1 MSALPDTPV
10 TLIARMAAQMTGENE
25 AGWVRFFNLY
35 QPVIRHFA
43 RAAGEK
49 SDEEDVAQD
58 VLLKLVDVFRNGAYT
73 PEKGRFRAYLAAITR
88 RVVINR
94 WQKAQARAAGRH
106 VSLDDAES
114 PLELAVPPEAAE
126 LLDAKWRLAQHT
138 AAVEHVLTR
147 TALAQKSKD
156 IYRAYVLEEKPI
168 GEVAKAFGVSR
179 NVVSQVKTRVDAMI
193 ADFEAMFRD

>member
-10 TLIARMAAQMTGENE
+10 TLIARMAAQTTGEDE
-25 AGWVRFFNLY
+25 ARWVRFFDLY

-43 RAAGEK
+43 QAAGAK
-49 SDEEDVAQD
+49 TDSEDVAQD
-58 VLLKLVDVFRNGAYT
+58 VLVKLVEVFRRGTYT

-88 RVVINR
+88 REVINR
-94 WQKAQARAAGRH
+94 WQKAQARAEGRQ
-106 VSLDDAES
+106 VSIDDVQ
-114 PLELAVPPEAAE
+114 LAVPPAAAAV
-126 LLDAKWRLAQHT
+126 LDAKWRLAQHA

-156 IYRAYVLEEKPI
+156 VYRAYVLEERPI
-168 GEVAKAFGVSR
+168 GEVAKAFGIPR
-179 NVVSQVKTRVDAMI
+179 NSVSQIKTRVEAMI

>member
-10 TLIARMAAQMTGENE
+10 TLIARMAAQMTGEDE

-43 RAAGEK
+43 QAAGAK
-49 SDEEDVAQD
+49 TDSEDVAQD
-58 VLLKLVDVFRNGAYT
+58 VLVKLVEVFRRGVYK

-88 RVVINR
+88 REVINR
-94 WQKAQARAAGRH
+94 WQKAQARAEGRQ
-106 VSLDDAES
+106 VPIDDVQ
-114 PLELAVPPEAAE
+114 LAVPPEAAAM
-126 LLDAKWRLAQHT
+126 LDAKWRLAQHA

-156 IYRAYVLEEKPI
+156 IYRAYVLEERPI
-168 GEVAKAFGVSR
+168 GEVAKSFGIPR
-179 NVVSQVKTRVDAMI
+179 NSVSQIKTRVEAMI